1 VKKIRSD
8 YRYKILV
15 RQLKKELPHF
25 LPNYSALHTMR
36 TVVSQIAGPF
46 CLPAKCSPD
55 RIISV
60 SI

>member
-1 VKKIRSD
+1 M
-8 YRYKILV
+8 LV

-36 TVVSQIAGPF
+36 TVVNQIAGPF